1 MLKRFRWFRGR
12 GLLRN
17 KKGFTLI
24 EVVIAIM
31 VLGLVVASVPLAVMA
46 IYNAQFKQNE
56 QRIAENIARYEFEYI
71 KSQDYIPGN
80 SSLFIPPSPYDDG
93 NPLRGSYYAKN
104 YVYFVDPET
113 HESYADPLKESGIQE
128 IVIWVYGIRGE
139 DYAPLYKTSNY
150 KVLR

>member
-1 MLKRFRWFRGR
+1 MKRFRWFLGR

-17 KKGFTLI
+17 KKGFTLT

-71 KSQDYIPGN
+71 KSKVYIPGN
-80 SSLFIPPSPYDDG
+80 STAFRIPSPYLD
-93 NPLRGSYYAKN
+93 PLIIAGYYAAN

-113 HESYADPLKESGIQE
+113 HVSSTNPVDESGIQE